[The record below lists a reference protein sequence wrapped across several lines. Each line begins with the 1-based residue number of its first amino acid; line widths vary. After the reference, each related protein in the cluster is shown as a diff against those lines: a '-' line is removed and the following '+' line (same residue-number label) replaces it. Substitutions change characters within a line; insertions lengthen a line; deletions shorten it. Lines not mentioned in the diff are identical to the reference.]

1 MMASLAL
8 IVGLI
13 FLVVL
18 FSGPLCFV
26 LSKISFIP
34 TWIVFVL
41 GFLTI
46 FIGAWWFL
54 LPIGPIR
61 YFGILT
67 ALLGFYSMRAKVNRG

>member
-1 MMASLAL
+1 MASLAL
-8 IVGLI
+8 IVALM

-18 FSGPLCFV
+18 LSGPLCFAI
-26 LSKISFIP
+26 SKIPFVP
-34 TWIVFVL
+34 NWIKIIL

-61 YFGILT
+61 FIGILT
-67 ALLGFYSMRAKVNRG
+67 ALLGFYSIRTKVNRS

>member
-1 MMASLAL
+1 MASLAFMA
-8 IVGLI
+8 GLI

-18 FSGPLCFV
+18 FIGPLCFA
-26 LSKISFIP
+26 LSKISFMP
-34 TWIVFVL
+34 TWLITIL
-41 GFLTI
+41 GFLTM

-61 YFGILT
+61 YVGILT

>member
-1 MMASLAL
+1 MASLAF
-8 IVGLI
+8 IVALM

-18 FSGPLCFV
+18 LSGPLCFV
-26 LSKISFIP
+26 ISKIPFVP
-34 TWIVFVL
+34 NWIKIIL

-61 YFGILT
+61 FIGILT
-67 ALLGFYSMRAKVNRG
+67 ALLGFYSIRTKVNGS